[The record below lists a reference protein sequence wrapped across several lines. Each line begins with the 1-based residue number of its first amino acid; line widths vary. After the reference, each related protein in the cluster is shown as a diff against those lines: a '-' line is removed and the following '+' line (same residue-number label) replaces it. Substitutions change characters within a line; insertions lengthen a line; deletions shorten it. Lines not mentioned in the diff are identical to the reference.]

1 MEADLARFYPNDDLR
16 DLWRRDDDGRRVLT
30 LRRLRVLIRHLP
42 EESAL
47 ALAQRDGKPHWS
59 VEAHLID
66 DLRMSMTGTKDRPAQ
81 RHPARPKPSPKTHT
95 PERQRRIAAA
105 RRRAADRRR
114 RIESGELR

>member
-1 MEADLARFYPNDDLR
+1 MEADLARFYGVDYR
-16 DLWRRDDDGRRVLT
+16 DRWRRDQRGRRVLT

-47 ALAQRDGKPHWS
+47 ALAERDGKPHWS

-66 DLRMSMTGTKDRPAQ
+66 DLRMSLTGTKAHPAQ
-81 RHPARPKPSPKTHT
+81 RHPARPKPLPKPTT
-95 PERQRRIAAA
+95 PERHRRIAAA

-114 RIESGELR
+114 RIESGDLR